1 MTPKFKFLRR
11 VRIHGGECGA
21 VARALHHKVE
31 IQSLPAV
38 DENVSFTTNERKSM
52 STKTNFKRLALVV
65 VSALGFGLLG
75 NVPAANAAATASF
88 TVSASSVTVITPASS
103 YDTSNANGA
112 IIKISLRN
120 VGTAATAQV
129 LQSGETLTASVVAV
143 PAGTAATAKTLADN
157 AADLTLLKIKPATD
171 TAVGGNPYSVETRAA
186 FETYTVGLGANETAT
201 RTGLASNATWGAA
214 DTTAY
219 LDTLGST
226 GQLKAYYMRI
236 VPTSGKTVI
245 DQGEYQIRLRLT
257 SNDNSFLVQDTTVKV
272 KFVSSPIGAG
282 FTLTATAVGSFAV
295 GEDHDGLYTAD
306 KYLRAVLADANGG
319 RVVSET
325 TAGTVAK
332 PTLTADVINAAGTAI
347 GTATA
352 VDDGSTKDFGSP
364 STANANTSHQLE
376 GNNTYGIQI
385 GADQLDTATVGTTDS
400 LRVRFGDKTAT
411 AALTI
416 TSTAG
421 GTATTPT
428 VSATGM
434 PVTDVSPNWSL
445 PLTTTSATVIFPG
458 ATAGNGYVGR
468 VVWTGAAS
476 GSVTPA
482 TATNVIYYAD
492 ANGRINIPL
501 TNSAPVDGAT
511 ATVTIQSGFATS
523 TAAVA
528 QVLTWRAST
537 AYSVTVDINGAYV
550 KTKSANTAVATV
562 VDHFGAPVV
571 GAQVVPSFSTG
582 SEYYSATRTYA
593 ALTTDASGQVS
604 YSWTDATAAADD
616 VDAITFTVVGTA
628 VSGTGT
634 ITYAAA
640 APAPTALSVFYNAN
654 PDATQSFAS
663 VATTAPATG
672 IYATG
677 TTPFAVKIARNNSKP
692 IDPASSEDSLLIR
705 VDGNVEGAKITAT
718 GTAGVWFFGAASL
731 VKTTLSAYA
740 DEYGDAYFV
749 VGSTKSGANTV
760 TFTSGSVTTTA
771 AFWTSSALA
780 NTRSVTLTGPATG
793 TANGDL
799 LVYNVSV
806 TDRYGNPMT
815 GATVSI
821 TASGD
826 AVLGGGNT
834 IASYTT
840 DSTGTFSFTG
850 TSLKS
855 AGGTGSFKASVTT
868 GSTANDTE
876 STAGYVGAVVVDST
890 VAAGNASA
898 TVSVTF
904 TAGKG
909 AATVAADAATAAA
922 EAATDA
928 AAEAI
933 DAANAATDAANL
945 AAEAADAATVA
956 AEEARDAADA
966 ATAAVEELATQ
977 VATLMA
983 ALKAQITTLANTVAK
998 IAKKVKA

>member
-1 MTPKFKFLRR
+1 MSSPFKFLRR
-11 VRIHGGECGA
+11 VRIHGGECDA
-21 VARALHHKVE
+21 VARALHHKAKSF
-31 IQSLPAV
+31 SLPAV
-38 DENVSFTTNERKSM
+38 KENVSFATNERKSM
-52 STKTNFKRLALVV
+52 STKTTFKRLALVV

-75 NVPAANAAATASF
+75 NVPAANAADTASF
-88 TVSASSVTVITPASS
+88 SVSASSVTVITPASS
-103 YDTSNANGA
+103 YDSSNANGA
-112 IIKISLRN
+112 IFKITLRN
-120 VGTAATAQV
+120 VGTTATSQV
-129 LQSGETLTASVVAV
+129 LQSGETLTASVLAV
-143 PAGTAATAKTLADN
+143 PAGTAATAKTVADN
-157 AADLTLLKIKPATD
+157 AADLVLHKVTPATD

-186 FETYTVGLGANETAT
+186 FTNTAT
-201 RTGLASNATWGAA
+201 ASNATWGAA

-219 LDTLGST
+219 LETLGST
-226 GQLKAYYMRI
+226 GLLTSYYLR
-236 VPTSGKTVI
+236 VTPGAGKTVI

-257 SNDNSFLVQDTTVKV
+257 SNNSSFLVEDEIIKV
-272 KFVSSPIGAG
+272 RFVSTPIGAG
-282 FTLTATAVGSFAV
+282 FTLSATAVGTFAK
-295 GEDHDGLYTAD
+295 GNAAISTYSST

-332 PTLTADVINAAGTAI
+332 PNLTADFINATSTVI
-347 GTATA
+347 GAATA
-352 VDDGSTKDFGSP
+352 NDDGSSADFGTP

-376 GNNTYGIQI
+376 GNNTYGITF
-385 GADQLDTATVGTTDS
+385 AANQLDTATVGSTDS

-416 TSTAG
+416 LSEAG

-445 PLTTTSATVIFPG
+445 PLTTTSATVIYPG
-458 ATAGNGYVGR
+458 ATPGNGYVGT
-468 VVWTGAAS
+468 VTWTGTAS

-482 TATNVIYYAD
+482 SATQTTYYAD
-492 ANGRINIPL
+492 ANGRVNIPL
-501 TNSAPVDGAT
+501 TNSAPIDGAT
-511 ATVTIQSGFATS
+511 ATVTISGFATS

-537 AYSVTVDINGAYV
+537 AYSVSVDINGSYV
-550 KTKSANTAVATV
+550 KTKTANTAVATV

-571 GAQVVPSFSTG
+571 GALLVPSFSTG

-593 ALTTDASGQVS
+593 ALTSNASGQVS

-616 VDAITFTVVGTA
+616 YDAITFTVVGTSVA
-628 VSGTGT
+628 GTGT

-640 APAPTALSVFYNAN
+640 DPAPTALSVFYNAN

-663 VATTAPATG
+663 VATAAPATG

-692 IDPASSEDSLLIR
+692 IDPASSEDSLLMR
-705 VDGNVEGAKITAT
+705 VDGNVEGAKIVAT

-731 VKTTLSAYA
+731 VKTTLTAYA

-760 TFTSGSVTTTA
+760 TFTSGAVTKTA
-771 AFWTSSALA
+771 AFWSASTLG
-780 NTRSVTLTGPATG
+780 NTRFVTLTGPATG
-793 TANGDL
+793 AANGDL
-799 LVYNVSV
+799 LAYNVTV

-821 TASGD
+821 TASGA

-840 DSTGTFSFTG
+840 DSTGTFGFTG
-850 TSLKS
+850 TSLNT

-868 GSTANDTE
+868 GATANDTE
-876 STAGYVGAVVVDST
+876 SSAGLVGATTVDST

-904 TAGKG
+904 AAGTS
-909 AATVAADAATAAA
+909 ATQAAA

>member
-1 MTPKFKFLRR
+1 
-11 VRIHGGECGA
+11 
-21 VARALHHKVE
+21 
-31 IQSLPAV
+31 
-38 DENVSFTTNERKSM
+38 M

-88 TVSASSVTVITPASS
+88 TVSASSVTVITPAST

-120 VGTAATAQV
+120 VGTTATAQV

-143 PAGTAATAKTLADN
+143 PAGTAATAKTLAAN

-201 RTGLASNATWGAA
+201 RNGLASNATWGAA

-219 LDTLGST
+219 LDTLGAT
-226 GQLKAYYMRI
+226 GLLKAYYLRI
-236 VPTSGKTVI
+236 VPSSGKTVI
-245 DQGEYQIRLRLT
+245 DEGEYQIRLRLT
-257 SNDNSFLVQDTTVKV
+257 SNNNSFLVQDTIVKV
-272 KFVSSPIGAG
+272 RFVSSPIGAG
-282 FTLTATAVGSFAV
+282 FTLTATAVGSFAK
-295 GEDHDGLYTAD
+295 GEDHDGLYTEN

-325 TAGTVAK
+325 TAGTVSK
-332 PTLTADVINAAGTAI
+332 PDLTADLINAAGTVI
-347 GTATA
+347 GTATEF
-352 VDDGSTKDFGSP
+352 DDGSTKDFGSP

-385 GADQLDTATVGTTDS
+385 DADQLDTATVGTTDS

-468 VVWTGAAS
+468 VVWTGVAS
-476 GSVTPA
+476 GSVTPT
-482 TATNVIYYAD
+482 TATDVIYYAD
-492 ANGRINIPL
+492 ANNRINIPI

-528 QVLTWRAST
+528 QVLTWRSST
-537 AYSVTVDINGAYV
+537 AYSVTVDIDGAYV

-571 GAQVVPSFSTG
+571 GAQLVPSFSSG

-616 VDAITFTVVGTA
+616 YDAITFTVVGTS

-663 VATTAPATG
+663 VATAAPATG

-705 VDGNVEGAKITAT
+705 VDGDVEGAKITAT

-731 VKTTLSAYA
+731 VKTTLSDYA

-760 TFTSGSVTTTA
+760 TFTSGSVTKTA
-771 AFWTSSALA
+771 AFWTSSALG

-840 DSTGTFSFTG
+840 DSTGTFGFTG

-868 GSTANDTE
+868 GTTANDTE
-876 STAGYVGAVVVDST
+876 SSAGFVGAVPVDST

-904 TAGKG
+904 AAGTN
-909 AATVAADAATAAA
+909 AAQAAA
-922 EAATDA
+922 EAASDA

-998 IAKKVKA
+998 IAKKVRA

>member
-1 MTPKFKFLRR
+1 MNSRFKFPRR

-21 VARALHHKVE
+21 VARALHHEAK

-38 DENVSFTTNERKSM
+38 KKNVFFTTNERKSM
-52 STKTNFKRLALVV
+52 STKTTFKRIALVV

-75 NVPAANAAATASF
+75 NVPAANAAATASIS
-88 TVSASSVTVITPASS
+88 VSASSVTVITPASGT
-103 YDTSNANGA
+103 YDTTNANGA
-112 IIKISLRN
+112 IIKITLRN
-120 VGTAATAQV
+120 VGTTATSQV

-143 PAGTAATAKTLADN
+143 PAGTAATAKTLAAN
-157 AADLTLLKIKPATD
+157 AADLTLLKVKPATD

-186 FETYTVGLGANETAT
+186 FETYSVGGPTASVLGNV
-201 RTGLASNATWGAA
+201 SNATWGAA

-219 LDTLGST
+219 LETLGST
-226 GQLKAYYMRI
+226 GLLNSYYLR
-236 VPTSGKTVI
+236 VAPGTGKSVI

-257 SNDNSFLVQDTTVKV
+257 SNDNSFLVEDEIIKV
-272 KFVSSPIGAG
+272 RFVSSPIGAG
-282 FTLTATAVGSFAV
+282 FTLTATAVGSFAKD
-295 GEDHDGLYTAD
+295 EDHDGLYSST

-325 TAGTVAK
+325 TAGTVSK
-332 PTLTADVINAAGTAI
+332 PDLTADIINAAGTVI
-347 GTATA
+347 GTATEY
-352 VDDGSTKDFGSP
+352 DDGSTKDFGSP

-385 GADQLDTATVGTTDS
+385 GANQLDTATVGSTDS

-416 TSTAG
+416 TSAVG

-428 VSATGM
+428 VSATGL

-458 ATAGNGYVGR
+458 AVAGNGYVGT
-468 VVWTGAAS
+468 VTWTGTAS
-476 GSVTPA
+476 GSVTPTSA
-482 TATNVIYYAD
+482 TPTIYYAD
-492 ANGRINIPL
+492 SNNRVNIPI
-501 TNSAPVDGAT
+501 TNSAPIDGAT
-511 ATVTIQSGFATS
+511 ATVTISGFSTS

-528 QVLTWRAST
+528 QVLTWRKST
-537 AYSVTVDINGAYV
+537 AYSVTVDIDGAYV
-550 KTKSANTAVATV
+550 KTGSANTAVATV

-571 GAQVVPSFSTG
+571 GVAVVPSFVSG

-593 ALTTDASGQVS
+593 ALTTDASGQVK

-616 VDAITFTVVGTA
+616 YDTITFTVVGTSVA
-628 VSGTGT
+628 GSGT

-640 APAPTALSVFYNAN
+640 APAPTALSVYYNSD

-663 VATTAPATG
+663 VATAAPATG

-677 TTPFAVKIARNNSKP
+677 TTPFAVKIDRNNSKP
-692 IDPASSEDSLLIR
+692 INPASSQDSLLIR

-718 GTAGVWFFGAASL
+718 GTDGVWFFGSASL
-731 VKTTLSAYA
+731 VKTTIFDYA

-771 AFWTSSALA
+771 AFWSASALG
-780 NTRSVTLTGPATG
+780 NTRFVTLTGPATG

-840 DSTGTFSFTG
+840 DSTGKFSFTG

-868 GSTANDTE
+868 GTTANDTE
-876 STAGYVGAVVVDST
+876 SSASYVGAVLVDST

-904 TAGKG
+904 AAGTN
-909 AATVAADAATAAA
+909 AAQAAA
-922 EAATDA
+922 EAASDA

>member
-1 MTPKFKFLRR
+1 MTPQLKFLRR
-11 VRIHGGECGA
+11 VRIHGRECGA

-38 DENVSFTTNERKSM
+38 DGNVLSTTNERKSM

-88 TVSASSVTVITPASS
+88 SVTASSVTVITPASS
-103 YDTSNANGA
+103 YDSSNANGA
-112 IIKISLRN
+112 IFKITLRN
-120 VGTAATAQV
+120 VGTTATSQV
-129 LQSGETLTASVVAV
+129 LQSEETLTASVVAV
-143 PAGTAATAKTLADN
+143 PAGTGATAKDLATHG
-157 AADLTLLKIKPATD
+157 ADLILHKVIPATD
-171 TAVGGNPYSVETRAA
+171 TSVGGNPYSVETRAA
-186 FETYTVGLGANETAT
+186 FETYTVGLGANETLAKN
-201 RTGLASNATWGAA
+201 GLVSNATWGAA

-219 LDTLGST
+219 LETLGST
-226 GQLKAYYMRI
+226 GLLTSYYMR
-236 VPTSGKTVI
+236 VTPGMGKTVI

-257 SNDNSFLVQDTTVKV
+257 SSNSSFLVQDTIVKV

-282 FTLTATAVGSFAV
+282 FTLTANAAGSWAKSQAA
-295 GEDHDGLYTAD
+295 HTTYSST
-306 KYLRAVLADANGG
+306 KYLNAVLADANGG

-325 TAGTVAK
+325 TPGTVSK
-332 PTLTADVINAAGTAI
+332 PNITADFINAAGTVI
-347 GTATA
+347 GAATA
-352 VDDGSTKDFGSP
+352 VDDGGSADHGTP

-376 GNNTYGIQI
+376 GNNSYGITF
-385 GADQLDTATVGTTDS
+385 AANQLDTATVGSTDL

-411 AALTI
+411 KAI
-416 TSTAG
+416 TVTSAAG

-458 ATAGNGYVGR
+458 AVAGNGYVGR
-468 VVWTGAAS
+468 VTWTGTAS

-482 TATNVIYYAD
+482 SAIDTIYYAD
-492 ANGRINIPL
+492 ANNRVNIPL
-501 TNSAPVDGAT
+501 TNSAPIDGAT
-511 ATVTIQSGFATS
+511 ATVTISGFATS

-537 AYSVTVDINGAYV
+537 SYSVSVDIAGAYV
-550 KTKSANTAVATV
+550 KTGSANTAVATV

-571 GAQVVPSFSTG
+571 GVQVVPSFSIG
-582 SEYYSATRTYA
+582 SEFYSATRTYA
-593 ALTTDASGQVS
+593 ALTTNASGQVS
-604 YSWTDATAAADD
+604 YSWTDATAVADD

-628 VSGTGT
+628 VAGSGT

-640 APAPTALSVFYNAN
+640 APAPTALSVFYNAD

-663 VATTAPATG
+663 VATAAPATG
-672 IYATG
+672 IYASGSTS
-677 TTPFAVKIARNNSKP
+677 FAVKIARNNSKP
-692 IDPASSEDSLLIR
+692 INPAVSEDSLLIR

-718 GTAGVWFFGAASL
+718 GTDGVWFFGAASL

-760 TFTSGSVTTTA
+760 TFTSGSVTKTA
-771 AFWTSSALA
+771 AFWVATALG
-780 NTRSVTLTGPATG
+780 NTRFVTLTGPAKG
-793 TANGDL
+793 AANGDL
-799 LVYNVSV
+799 LVYNATV
-806 TDRYGNPMT
+806 TDRYGNPIT

-840 DSTGTFSFTG
+840 DSTGAFSFTG
-850 TSLKS
+850 TSMKS

-868 GSTANDTE
+868 GSTVNDTE
-876 STAGYVGAVVVDST
+876 SSAGYQGTTVIDST

-904 TAGKG
+904 AAGTS
-909 AATVAADAATAAA
+909 ATQAAA

>member
-1 MTPKFKFLRR
+1 
-11 VRIHGGECGA
+11 
-21 VARALHHKVE
+21 
-31 IQSLPAV
+31 
-38 DENVSFTTNERKSM
+38 M

-75 NVPAANAAATASF
+75 NVPAANATATSSF
-88 TVSASSVTVITPASS
+88 SVPVTSVTVIQTVGSG
-103 YDTSNANGA
+103 YDSRNANGA
-112 IIKISLRN
+112 IFKITLRN
-120 VGTAATAQV
+120 VGTTAASHTLAAA
-129 LQSGETLTASVVAV
+129 ETLTASVVAV
-143 PAGTAATAKTLADN
+143 PAGTAADAKTLAGN
-157 AADLTLLKIKPATD
+157 GSDLVLFKVTPTTTEDGTTATI
-171 TAVGGNPYSVETRAA
+171 GGNPYSVETRAA
-186 FETYTVGLGANETAT
+186 FTQSGTT
-201 RTGLASNATWGAA
+201 SNATWGST
-214 DTTAY
+214 DTAY
-219 LDTLGST
+219 RETLGT
-226 GQLKAYYMRI
+226 GLVNSFYMRV
-236 VPTSGKTVI
+236 VPAQGASVT

-257 SNDNSFLVQDTTVKV
+257 SSNESFLVQDTTVKV
-272 KFVSSPIGAG
+272 RFVSTPIGAG
-282 FTLTATAVGSFAV
+282 LTLSATAVGTFAKSNAAIST
-295 GEDHDGLYTAD
+295 YSST

-319 RVVSET
+319 RVVSE
-325 TAGTVAK
+325 AGSGVVSK
-332 PTLTADVINAAGTAI
+332 PALTADFINATGTVI
-347 GTATA
+347 GAA
-352 VDDGSTKDFGSP
+352 VVNDDGSSADSGTP

-376 GNNTYGIQI
+376 GNNTYGITFV
-385 GADQLDTATVGTTDS
+385 ANQLDTATVGSTDS

-416 TSTAG
+416 LSAAG
-421 GTATTPT
+421 GEATTPT

-458 ATAGNGYVGR
+458 ATPGNGYVGT
-468 VVWTGAAS
+468 VTWTGTAS

-482 TATNVIYYAD
+482 SATQTTYYAD
-492 ANGRINIPL
+492 ANGRVNIPL
-501 TNSAPVDGAT
+501 TNSAPIDGAT
-511 ATVTIQSGFATS
+511 ATVTISGFATS

-537 AYSVTVDINGAYV
+537 AYNVSVDINGSYV
-550 KTKSANTAVATV
+550 KTKTANTAVATV

-571 GAQVVPSFSTG
+571 GALVVPSFSTG

-593 ALTTDASGQVS
+593 ALTTNASGQVS

-616 VDAITFTVVGTA
+616 VDVITFTVVGTT
-628 VSGTGT
+628 VSGSGT

-640 APAPTALSVFYNAN
+640 DPAPTALSVFYNAN

-663 VATTAPATG
+663 VATAAPATG

-692 IDPASSEDSLLIR
+692 IDPASSEDSLLMR
-705 VDGNVEGAKITAT
+705 VDGNVEGAKIVAT

-731 VKTTLSAYA
+731 VKTTLTAYA

-760 TFTSGSVTTTA
+760 TFTSGAVTKTA
-771 AFWTSSALA
+771 AFWSASALG
-780 NTRSVTLTGPATG
+780 NTRFVTLTGPATG
-793 TANGDL
+793 AANGDL
-799 LVYNVSV
+799 LAYNVTV

-821 TASGD
+821 TASGA

-840 DSTGTFSFTG
+840 DSTGTFGFTG
-850 TSLKS
+850 TSLNT

-868 GSTANDTE
+868 GATVNDTE
-876 STAGYVGAVVVDST
+876 SSAGLVGATTVDST

-904 TAGKG
+904 AAGTS
-909 AATVAADAATAAA
+909 ATQAAA

>member
-1 MTPKFKFLRR
+1 MNSPFKFLRR

-21 VARALHHKVE
+21 VARALHHKAKSF
-31 IQSLPAV
+31 SLPAV
-38 DENVSFTTNERKSM
+38 KENVSFTTNERKSM

-88 TVSASSVTVITPASS
+88 SVSASSVTVIAPASGT
-103 YDTSNANGA
+103 YDSSNANGA
-112 IIKISLRN
+112 IFKITLRN
-120 VGTAATAQV
+120 VGTTATSQV

-143 PAGTAATAKTLADN
+143 PAGTAASVKDLATN
-157 AADLTLLKIKPATD
+157 AADLILHKVTPNDD
-171 TAVGGNPYSVETRAA
+171 TAVGGNAYSVETRTA
-186 FETYTVGLGANETAT
+186 FTNSAT
-201 RTGLASNATWGAA
+201 ASNATWGAT

-219 LDTLGST
+219 RETLGT
-226 GQLKAYYMRI
+226 GLVNSYYLR
-236 VPTSGKTVI
+236 VTPGTGKSVI

-257 SNDNSFLVQDTTVKV
+257 SNNNSFLVEDEIIKV
-272 KFVSSPIGAG
+272 RFVSSPIGAG
-282 FTLTATAVGSFAV
+282 FTLTATAVGTFAKSNAAIST
-295 GEDHDGLYTAD
+295 YSST

-332 PTLTADVINAAGTAI
+332 PNLTADFIDATSTVIGAA
-347 GTATA
+347 TATDEGTSA
-352 VDDGSTKDFGSP
+352 DFGTP

-376 GNNTYGIQI
+376 GNNTYGITF
-385 GADQLDTATVGTTDS
+385 AANQLDTATVGATDS

-416 TSTAG
+416 LSAAG
-421 GTATTPT
+421 GEATTPT

-458 ATAGNGYVGR
+458 ATAGNGYVGT
-468 VVWTGAAS
+468 VTWTGTAS

-482 TATNVIYYAD
+482 SAIQTTYYAD
-492 ANGRINIPL
+492 ANGRVSIPL
-501 TNSAPVDGAT
+501 TNSAPINGAT
-511 ATVTIQSGFATS
+511 ATVTISGFATS

-528 QVLTWRAST
+528 QVLTWRSST

-550 KTKSANTAVATV
+550 KTRSANTAVATV

-571 GAQVVPSFSTG
+571 GAQLVPSFSVG

-604 YSWTDATAAADD
+604 YSWTDATAVADD
-616 VDAITFTVVGTA
+616 VDAITFTVVGTT

-663 VATTAPATG
+663 VATAAPATG

-705 VDGNVEGAKITAT
+705 VDGDVEGAKITAT

-760 TFTSGSVTTTA
+760 TFTSGAVTKTA

-780 NTRSVTLTGPATG
+780 NTRSVILTGPATG
-793 TANGDL
+793 AANGDL

-850 TSLKS
+850 TSMKS

-876 STAGYVGAVVVDST
+876 SSAGLVGATTVDST

-904 TAGKG
+904 AAGTS
-909 AATVAADAATAAA
+909 ATQAAA